1 MRKLLLFFFISFTL
15 LLYSCSSIQLAY
27 NQSDFLLKWWLGS
40 YIDSTASQKAFL
52 DQAAP
57 KLLNTHRIN
66 ELPQVQA
73 KLIKLR
79 SLFDRPIRYEEAKS
93 ITVESRAVFE
103 SSIFI
108 LLDDAATLALL
119 LNPNQLSNIEKAFK
133 KANSQYQSDYLTPS
147 SQVSFEK
154 RFDKLVERTEFF
166 TGDLSKAQKIQL
178 QIIAAQFL
186 LDNTTIY
193 QNRLRKQADIL
204 STLNLI
210 IQTKPSHPA
219 TKEMLKT
226 LFLGLINGRT
236 ADQKD
241 YEQLRIENS
250 TMVLLK
256 ITELL
261 NDQQLKKIQ
270 SKIKSL
276 EGDVSLLIGS

>member
-1 MRKLLLFFFISFTL
+1 MRKLLFFLIPFTL
-15 LLYSCSSIQLAY
+15 LLNSCSSLQLAY

-57 KLLNTHRIN
+57 KLLNKHRVN

-79 SLFDRPIRYEEAKS
+79 SLFDRPIRFEDAKS
-93 ITVESRAVFE
+93 ITLESRAVFE

-166 TGDLSKAQKIQL
+166 TGDLSKTQKTQL

-186 LDNTTIY
+186 LDNSTIY

-219 TKEMLKT
+219 TKEILKT

-236 ADQKD
+236 PDQKD

-250 TMVLLK
+250 TLVLLK

-261 NDQQLKKIQ
+261 NDQQLKKVQ

-276 EGDVSLLIGS
+276 EVDVNSLIGS

>member
-1 MRKLLLFFFISFTL
+1 MRKLLFFFIPFTL
-15 LLYSCSSIQLAY
+15 LLNSCSSIQLAY

-57 KLLNTHRIN
+57 KLLNKHRVN

-79 SLFDRPIRYEEAKS
+79 SLFDRPIRFEDAKS
-93 ITVESRAVFE
+93 ITLESRAVFE

-166 TGDLSKAQKIQL
+166 TGDLSKTQKTQL

-186 LDNTTIY
+186 LDNSTIY

-210 IQTKPSHPA
+210 IQTKPSHSA

-236 ADQKD
+236 ADQKE

-261 NDQQLKKIQ
+261 NEQQLKKVQ

-276 EGDVSLLIGS
+276 EVDVNSLIGS

>member
-1 MRKLLLFFFISFTL
+1 M
-15 LLYSCSSIQLAY
+15 QLAY

-57 KLLNTHRIN
+57 KLLNTHRVN

-79 SLFDRPIRYEEAKS
+79 SLFDRPIRFEDAKS
-93 ITVESRAVFE
+93 ITLESRAVFE

-166 TGDLSKAQKIQL
+166 TGDLSKTQKTQL

-186 LDNTTIY
+186 LDNSTIY

-219 TKEMLKT
+219 TKEILKT

-236 ADQKD
+236 PDQKD

-250 TMVLLK
+250 TLVLL
-256 ITELL
+256 
-261 NDQQLKKIQ
+261 
-270 SKIKSL
+270 
-276 EGDVSLLIGS
+276 

>member
-1 MRKLLLFFFISFTL
+1 MRKLLFFFIPFTL
-15 LLYSCSSIQLAY
+15 LLNSCSSIQLAY

-57 KLLNTHRIN
+57 KLLNTHRVN

-79 SLFDRPIRYEEAKS
+79 SLFDRPIRFEEAKF

-154 RFDKLVERTEFF
+154 RFDKL
-166 TGDLSKAQKIQL
+166 LSYLIKTAQQ
-178 QIIAAQFL
+178 
-186 LDNTTIY
+186 
-193 QNRLRKQADIL
+193 
-204 STLNLI
+204 
-210 IQTKPSHPA
+210 
-219 TKEMLKT
+219 
-226 LFLGLINGRT
+226 
-236 ADQKD
+236 
-241 YEQLRIENS
+241 
-250 TMVLLK
+250 
-256 ITELL
+256 
-261 NDQQLKKIQ
+261 
-270 SKIKSL
+270 
-276 EGDVSLLIGS
+276 

>member
-1 MRKLLLFFFISFTL
+1 MRKLLLSFFIPLTL
-15 LLYSCSSIQLAY
+15 LLNSCSSFQLAY
-27 NQSDFLLKWWLGS
+27 NQSDFLLKWWINS
-40 YIDSTASQKAFL
+40 YIDSTASQKVFL

-57 KLLNTHRIN
+57 KLLNTHRLN

-79 SLFDRPIRYEEAKS
+79 SLFDRTIRFEDAKF
-93 ITVESRAVFE
+93 ITIESRAVFE
-103 SSIFI
+103 SSILI

-119 LNPNQLSNIEKAFK
+119 LNPIQLSNIEKAFK
-133 KANSQYQSDYLTPS
+133 KSNSQYQSDYLNPS
-147 SQVSFEK
+147 AQAIFEK

-166 TGDLSKAQKIQL
+166 SGDLSKTQKTQM
-178 QIIAAQFL
+178 QIIATQFF
-186 LDNTTIY
+186 LDNTIIY

-219 TKEMLKT
+219 TKEILKT
-226 LFLGLINGRT
+226 LLLSLINGRT
-236 ADQKD
+236 ADQKE
-241 YEQLRIENS
+241 YEHQRLENS
-250 TMVLLK
+250 TMVLFK

-261 NDQQLKKIQ
+261 NGQQLKKVQ

-276 EGDVSLLIGS
+276 EGDVASLIGS

>member
-1 MRKLLLFFFISFTL
+1 MRKLFLFFLIPFTL
-15 LLYSCSSIQLAY
+15 LLNSCSSLQLAY

-57 KLLNTHRIN
+57 KLLNKHRVN

-79 SLFDRPIRYEEAKS
+79 SLFDRPIRFEDAKS
-93 ITVESRAVFE
+93 ITLESRAVFE

-166 TGDLSKAQKIQL
+166 SGDLSKTQKIQL
-178 QIIAAQFL
+178 QSIASQFFF
-186 LDNTTIY
+186 DNSIIY
-193 QNRLRKQADIL
+193 QNRLRKQSDIL

-219 TKEMLKT
+219 TKEILKT

-236 ADQKD
+236 PDQKD

-250 TMVLLK
+250 TLVLLK

-261 NDQQLKKIQ
+261 NDLQLKKVQ

-276 EGDVSLLIGS
+276 EVDVNSLIGS

>member
-1 MRKLLLFFFISFTL
+1 MRKLFLFFLIPFTL
-15 LLYSCSSIQLAY
+15 LLNSCSSLQLAY

-57 KLLNTHRIN
+57 KLLNKHRVN

-79 SLFDRPIRYEEAKS
+79 SLFDRPIRFEDAKS
-93 ITVESRAVFE
+93 ITLESRAVFE
-103 SSIFI
+103 SSIFF

-166 TGDLSKAQKIQL
+166 SGDLSKTQKIQL
-178 QIIAAQFL
+178 QSIASQFFF
-186 LDNTTIY
+186 DNSIIY

-219 TKEMLKT
+219 TKEILKT

-236 ADQKD
+236 PDQKD

-250 TMVLLK
+250 TLVLLK

-261 NDQQLKKIQ
+261 NDQQLKKVQ

-276 EGDVSLLIGS
+276 EVDVNSLIGS